1 MRTIG
6 LVTTSRA
13 DFGIYRPLLRAI
25 EAAPHLALFIIA
37 SGTHLSAAH
46 GSTSQQIEEE
56 GFTIGAKVECLP
68 ASDDPVGVAL
78 ALGKGVTGFADC
90 LAQNRPD
97 ILVVLGD
104 RFEMFAAACAAAPQ
118 KIPLA
123 HVHGGELTQ
132 GALDDQFR
140 HAMTKLGH
148 LHFVA
153 TEEYAK
159 RVIQLGEEPWRVTV
173 CGALS
178 LDNLESLELMERGQL
193 EEELGIPLD
202 PAPLL
207 VTFHPQTLSDLA
219 PKRQVDELLAAL
231 EKIEMPVVFTLP
243 NADAGGGE
251 IASQIKQFVER
262 YEGVFVRDNLG
273 SRRFFSLMRWA
284 AAMVGNSSSG
294 IIEAPSFSLPVVNL
308 GARQQGRTRAANV
321 IDVGLEKDAVVQAI
335 QKALDPTFKVSLQNT
350 ANPYYRGGAAA
361 SVLERLAGVKLG
373 QRLLMKEF
381 HDMKAGCT

>member
-13 DFGIYRPLLRAI
+13 DYGIYRPLLKAI
-25 EAAPHLALFIIA
+25 ETAPGLELFIIA
-37 SGTHLSAAH
+37 SGTHLSPSH
-46 GSTSQQIEEE
+46 GLTAQQIEEE
-56 GFTIGAKVECLP
+56 GFAIGAKVECLP
-68 ASDDPVGVAL
+68 VSDDSMGVAM
-78 ALGKGVTGFADC
+78 ALGEGVTGFAKC

-123 HVHGGELTQ
+123 HIHGGELTQ

-140 HAMTKLGH
+140 HAMTKLSH
-148 LHFVA
+148 LHFAA
-153 TEEYAK
+153 TDDYAK
-159 RVIQLGEEPWRVTV
+159 RVIQMGEEPWRVTV

-178 LDNLESLELMERGQL
+178 LDNLESLALMERGQL
-193 EEELGIPLD
+193 EAELGIPLD

-207 VTFHPQTLSDLA
+207 VTFHPETLSDLE
-219 PKRQVDELLAAL
+219 PRRQANELLAAL
-231 EKIEMPVVFTLP
+231 EIIRMPVIFTLP

-251 IASQIKQFVER
+251 IASQINQFVKQHEWA
-262 YEGVFVRDNLG
+262 FVRDNLG
-273 SRRFFSLMRWA
+273 SRRYFSLMRLA

-294 IIEAPSFSLPVVNL
+294 IIEAPSFYLPVVNI
-308 GARQQGRTRAANV
+308 GIRQRGRARAVNV
-321 IDVGLEKDAVVQAI
+321 IDASLEKEAVLQAV
-335 QKALDPTFKVSLQNT
+335 QKALEPSFKASLQEI

-361 SVLERLAGVKLG
+361 CVLERLVAVELD

-381 HDMKAGCT
+381 HDMKAGCA